1 MSRRKR
7 FDEPDDQRIKR
18 RFAIDE
24 ELRYKLLSG
33 DRITEAGTGRVQNI
47 SSDGICFTTDA
58 VLDYG
63 ARVEVSVN
71 WPARL
76 DHVCPMQLIICGRV
90 VRSNARGTAVSME
103 RYEFRTRGSAAGP
116 LYEAIGIRLPT

>member
-63 ARVEVSVN
+63 RNRTFGPTLHRWKMPERQGVAGSCRRWKPSHKSFF
-71 WPARL
+71 PA
-76 DHVCPMQLIICGRV
+76 
-90 VRSNARGTAVSME
+90 
-103 RYEFRTRGSAAGP
+103 
-116 LYEAIGIRLPT
+116 